1 MASGAPVD
9 PLDQLDPDMAAI
21 AAALRDAPQTAT
33 LEPAAARE
41 QRRTARLAA
50 PPRPLEDVA
59 SVENIT
65 FSLDGRDVPARVY
78 RPVGIGGA
86 VPGVVAFHG
95 GGFVLGTL
103 DDYEPL
109 CRQLANRLGAVM
121 VSVDY
126 RLAPEHPFP
135 AGVDD
140 AFDAFLAVRSQ
151 AADLGI
157 DPRRV
162 GVSGD
167 SAGGNLA
174 TVVCLRA
181 VARNVEP
188 PVAQLLVYPEVRQ
201 SFDPEDFDPRLALPP
216 LTIESILYF
225 SRHTLG
231 DPARADDPEASPLL
245 APNLAGLPP
254 AVVVT
259 AAFDILRPQIEEY
272 IERLRRAE
280 VPVVHLAY
288 DKVVHGFF
296 GQAPLVARA
305 SEAVDE
311 AAEAFRPL
319 LFCPEGR

>member
-1 MASGAPVD
+1 MASGIPVD
-9 PLDQLDPDMAAI
+9 PLDQLDPDMRAI

-41 QRRTARLAA
+41 QRRKARLAG

-59 SVENIT
+59 SVENVT
-65 FSLDGRDVPARVY
+65 FSLEGRDVPARIY
-78 RPVGIGGA
+78 RPVGLTNPA
-86 VPGVVAFHG
+86 PGVVAFHG

-103 DDYEPL
+103 DDYDPL

-126 RLAPEHPFP
+126 RLAPEFPFP

-140 AFDAFLAVRSQ
+140 AFDTFIAVRSQ
-151 AADLGI
+151 AAELGI
-157 DPRRV
+157 DPERL

-181 VARNVEP
+181 LSLNVEP

-201 SFDPEDFDPRLALPP
+201 SFDAEDFDPRLALPP

-225 SRHTLG
+225 SHHTLG

-245 APNLAGLPP
+245 APSLAGLPP

-259 AAFDILRPQIEEY
+259 AEFDILRPQIDEY
-272 IERLRRAE
+272 IERLRRAD

-296 GQAPLVARA
+296 GQAPLVQRA
-305 SEAVDE
+305 SEAVD
-311 AAEAFRPL
+311 AAASAFRL
-319 LFCPEGR
+319 LLESPDGQ